1 MKKSNPILN
10 LFTVIFASIGG
21 CAAVLSGFIILHSV
35 FVGEFS
41 SPDGTP
47 AFQEAVRIQS
57 SSQSEDFSE
66 QVLQQAEPQVSES
79 AANIDM
85 TAVMD
90 ESVPQS
96 LEEPQAETSDN
107 SIPLEYYEAL
117 NRANTYSDT
126 MHMLKADIYDR
137 LVSEDGD
144 NFSVDAAQYAV
155 DHIMYDQESDLS
167 ENTQTDQGDTETASN
182 DTPAPIAPEYDETAA
197 QTETD
202 TVNVGTDN
210 TSQSGESAAAETPS
224 APETEV
230 PLPIGTL
237 VWLSRTGEK
246 YHRINNCGNMNPSTA
261 RQVTLEEAVSQGYG
275 QCKNCY

>member
-35 FVGEFS
+35 FVGEFG

-47 AFQEAVRIQS
+47 ASQEAVRIQS
-57 SSQSEDFSE
+57 SSQSEDSSE
-66 QVLQQAEPQVSES
+66 QVLQQEEPQVSES
-79 AANIDM
+79 ATNIDM

-96 LEEPQAETSDN
+96 KSQAETSDN

-117 NRANTYSDT
+117 NRANTYNDT
-126 MHMLKADIYDR
+126 MHMLKAEIYDR

-155 DHIMYDQESDLS
+155 DHIMYDRESDLS
-167 ENTQTDQGDTETASN
+167 ENTQTETA
-182 DTPAPIAPEYDETAA
+182 P
-197 QTETD
+197 
-202 TVNVGTDN
+202 VNVGTDN
-210 TSQSGESAAAETPS
+210 TSHSGESAAAETPS

-237 VWLSRTGEK
+237 VWLSSTGEK